1 MRYEMEEL
9 IPVTGKLVEQY
20 TGGESTSVTYEKA
33 EQLME
38 AVLYCI
44 HEMEQANLH
53 CLSTKEKIPADLAY
67 ETGLQY
73 VEEKVKNALDL
84 YNQMLPEFVSYENE
98 CIYDT
103 FVKGIPEFFRR
114 YDSRFEPQNTILTL
128 DYPVMK
134 ELSGYQGIDK
144 IYEFL
149 RCICAEQRFLN
160 ALPGDYVRDVLLK
173 YNRDYHVMIDNLC
186 EIVYAAVL
194 CRILAGKNLSD
205 RALTRDDYDKIN
217 QYFKNTE
224 RAIVTA
230 YLGAVTKE
238 LVKKYYDND
247 RFLMDYLMRAVKE
260 IAIRLPL
267 YMAHQA
273 DEE

>member
-1 MRYEMEEL
+1 
-9 IPVTGKLVEQY
+9 
-20 TGGESTSVTYEKA
+20 
-33 EQLME
+33 
-38 AVLYCI
+38 
-44 HEMEQANLH
+44 
-53 CLSTKEKIPADLAY
+53 
-67 ETGLQY
+67 
-73 VEEKVKNALDL
+73 
-84 YNQMLPEFVSYENE
+84 
-98 CIYDT
+98 
-103 FVKGIPEFFRR
+103 
-114 YDSRFEPQNTILTL
+114 
-128 DYPVMK
+128 
-134 ELSGYQGIDK
+134 
-144 IYEFL
+144 
-149 RCICAEQRFLN
+149 
-160 ALPGDYVRDVLLK
+160 
-173 YNRDYHVMIDNLC
+173 MIDNLC

-247 RFLMDYLMRAVKE
+247 RFLMDYLMRAVEE